1 MSNLVRTI
9 FRNMKKPSISSGAA
23 RRSRIA
29 TNLPGVARPRTRKA
43 GDATRE
49 KILDAAEGLFAE
61 NGFHG
66 TSMRQ
71 VAEAS
76 DARIALVTYHFGTKD
91 LLFDKVIERRA
102 SVMAYHRI
110 QALDLARQRASD
122 GPIPLKDLVEG
133 YVWPFV
139 ERSVHGGQGW
149 KHYSL
154 VISRLANSPSA
165 AKVISKHFD
174 AVARQYLVEFR
185 RTMPDVSETD
195 VYHGFSFMVGA
206 MVALSAEPGRVEL
219 LSVGRFASTDLTQ
232 AYQRLVPFLISGFEG
247 LAVAD

>member
-1 MSNLVRTI
+1 MSNFARPIV
-9 FRNMKKPSISSGAA
+9 RNMKKPTISSGTAQ
-23 RRSRIA
+23 RSRNVP
-29 TNLPGVARPRTRKA
+29 NLPGVARPRTRKA

-49 KILDAAEGLFAE
+49 RILDAAEALFAE
-61 NGFHG
+61 TGFHG

-71 VAEAS
+71 VAETS

-102 SVMAYHRI
+102 SVMAHYRI

-122 GPIPLKDLVEG
+122 GPIQLKDLVEG

-139 ERSVHGGQGW
+139 ERSVNGGRGW
-149 KHYSL
+149 KNYSL
-154 VISRLANSPSA
+154 VISRLANSPNS

-185 RTMPDVSETD
+185 RTMPGVSEAD
-195 VYHGFSFMVGA
+195 VYHGFSFMVGT

-232 AYQRLVPFLISGFEG
+232 VYQRLVPFLISGFEG
-247 LAVAD
+247 LAVVE